1 MKSDECFS
9 EVRQTT
15 KLTKRKRESIHP
27 KGKYEPTTRTRQ
39 STKGN
44 TFNGRYLMELQKIE
58 KPGNQQ
64 KSRVNKSTILEK
76 RGVRCN
82 TQKYY
87 YRI

>member
-1 MKSDECFS
+1 MNVL
-9 EVRQTT
+9 VRFGKTT
-15 KLTKRKRESIHP
+15 KLTKGKRESIHQR
-27 KGKYEPTTRTRQ
+27 GNMNQQDRQRQ
-39 STKGN
+39 STRGN
-44 TFNGRYLMELQKIE
+44 TFNGRYLVELQKIE